1 MSKRR
6 ASVFG
11 AAERRHV
18 RANGII
24 DRVDVAF
31 RERNADQHG
40 GDGLGHRPR
49 GEAMPIVPAVLV
61 TLDEDRV
68 AARDEEAGG
77 RVAPEVVVE
86 RAGLAPKLVAERRL
100 GVYASERRRR
110 GGAANQPAFEDL
122 IEMTL
127 RADEERDSKEG

>member
-1 MSKRR
+1 
-6 ASVFG
+6 
-11 AAERRHV
+11 
-18 RANGII
+18 
-24 DRVDVAF
+24 
-31 RERNADQHG
+31 
-40 GDGLGHRPR
+40 
-49 GEAMPIVPAVLV
+49 MPIVPAVLV

-77 RVAPEVVVE
+77 RVAAEVVVE

-110 GGAANQPAFEDL
+110 GGAANQSAFEDL

-127 RADEERDSKEG
+127 RANEERDSKEG